1 MKKLAVLAVLM
12 AVGIASPVW
21 AEKFGMVG
29 IVAGQTA
36 RLNVVNTIGDPNT
49 RPNCRVALGILDSQ
63 GNILVDDPDQI
74 PGRGQATFL
83 ELNAAAFEARVQIRA
98 IVVKS
103 VIDPRQR
110 NTCPKEKPPA
120 QRKTDRRRM
129 RIGALQNHRLCS
141 RGLSVTLPTTSCGT

>member
-1 MKKLAVLAVLM
+1 MNNHERRDDMKKLAALAVLT

-49 RPNCRVALGILDSQ
+49 SPNCRVALGILDSQ
-63 GNILVDDPDQI
+63 GNILVHDPDQI

-83 ELNAAAFEARVQIRA
+83 DLEADAFEGRVQIRA
-98 IVVKS
+98 LAVKS

-110 NTCPKEKPPA
+110 NTCPA
-120 QRKTDRRRM
+120 V
-129 RIGALQNHRLCS
+129 I
-141 RGLSVTLPTTSCGT
+141 PTFEVFDN